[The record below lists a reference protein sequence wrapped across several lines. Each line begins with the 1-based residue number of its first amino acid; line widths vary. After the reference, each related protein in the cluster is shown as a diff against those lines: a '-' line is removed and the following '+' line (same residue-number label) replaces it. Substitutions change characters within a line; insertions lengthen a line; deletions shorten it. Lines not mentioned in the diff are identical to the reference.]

1 MIEFLNKRWPLIQAF
16 ILIYTGFVVGKHIGF
31 RDGVDLI
38 EYDRN
43 LAQQKINQCLRIIG
57 DVK

>member
-1 MIEFLNKRWPLIQAF
+1 MIEFLTKRWPLIQAF
-16 ILIYTGFVVGKHIGF
+16 ILIYGGFIVGKHIGF

-57 DVK
+57 GVK